1 MSDGNV
7 LKLGVPKGSLQ
18 DTTVE
23 LFRKAGWRIGVSDR
37 SYFPTI
43 DDPGVRCSLVR
54 AQEMARY
61 VEDGTLDAGI
71 TGVDWIRE
79 NDSQVEVVCD
89 LVYSKA
95 SFRPTRWVLVVPE
108 DSPVRTPA
116 DLRGKRIAT
125 ELVNYTKRYFADRG
139 IPVEV
144 EFSWGA
150 TEAKAADGLVDA
162 IVEVTET
169 GSTIRA
175 NRLRIVCELFESNPQ
190 LIANRAAWQ
199 TAWKREKVK
208 QISIL
213 LQGAL
218 AAEGKVG
225 IKMNVPSDQLQEVI
239 GMLPSLTAP
248 TVAPLFQTGELHGA
262 KWFAVESVVSEAQ
275 VRELIPRLMRA
286 GAAGIV
292 EYPLNKII

>member
-1 MSDGNV
+1 MTQV
-7 LKLGVPKGSLQ
+7 LQLGIPKGSLQ

-23 LFRKAGWRIGVSDR
+23 LFRKAGWKISVSDR

-43 DDPGVRCSLVR
+43 DDPGIRCSLVR

-71 TGVDWIRE
+71 TGRDWILE
-79 NDSQVEVVCD
+79 NDSQVVTICD

-108 DSPVRTPA
+108 DSPVKTPQ
-116 DLRGKRIAT
+116 DMRGKRIAT
-125 ELVNYTKRYFADRG
+125 ELVNYTKRYFESIDT
-139 IPVEV
+139 PVEV

-150 TEAKAADGLVDA
+150 TEAKAAGGLVDA

-175 NRLRIVCELFESNPQ
+175 NRLRIVTELFESNPQ
-190 LIANRAAWQ
+190 VIANPEAIKV
-199 TAWKREKVK
+199 AWKQTKIE
-208 QISIL
+208 QISML

-218 AAEGKVG
+218 AAEDKVG
-225 IKMNVPSDQLQEVI
+225 IKMNVRKEQLQAVI
-239 GMLPSLTAP
+239 DMIPSLTAP
-248 TVAPLFQTGELHGA
+248 TVSPLFQTGQLKGVEWYA
-262 KWFAVESVVSEAQ
+262 IESVIPEHV
-275 VRELIPRLMRA
+275 VRELIPRLIA
-286 GAAGIV
+286 HGAVGII
-292 EYPLNKII
+292 EYPLNKIVG